1 MRSTYIIQ
9 SLGMH
14 LLLFDQ
20 NLGTIKADN
29 FLTYYV
35 RSDAVKI
42 TVKKQWSLLH
52 HFLLSKSFVQNRLHN
67 FCMRSRRENDNPKK
81 FLFIKGR

>member
-1 MRSTYIIQ
+1 MVNIGCVQVIFSGKIV
-9 SLGMH
+9 M
-14 LLLFDQ
+14 FDE
-20 NLGTIKADN
+20 NLGTIKADK
-29 FLTYYV
+29 FVTYYI

-52 HFLLSKSFVQNRLHN
+52 HFLKVLSRMDCTI